1 MLARVNTFSID
12 GLETSPVTV
21 EVDIRP
27 GLPAFSVVG
36 LGDTAIREARER
48 VKAALLNSGF
58 GFPDRRIVANLA
70 PASLRKGGSSFDL
83 PIAVGI
89 LAASGQVPPE
99 PLEGLAVFGELSL
112 TGALRAC
119 RGTLAVAQAARARG
133 LQGLVVPRSRARE
146 AALVEDLAILP
157 PATLREVVEVLSGGE
172 APSLPAPAAPA
183 RAATPSATD
192 LDFRDVRGHAGAA
205 EALRVAAAGG
215 HNILLSGPP
224 GTGKTML
231 ARRLPS
237 ILPPLTRAEAIE
249 VTRIASVAGVHRG
262 DGLVER
268 RPFRAPHHT
277 ISPSGL
283 VGGGG
288 WPQPGEATLAHHG
301 VLFLDELSEFSRVA
315 LEALRQPLEDGRVAI
330 VRGQQTAVYP
340 TRFMLVAATNPCP
353 CGFAGELE
361 RCRCTETD
369 LARHAR
375 RLSGPLMDRID
386 ITVNVHRPS
395 AEALGASPGTESAK
409 IRAAVVEARERQ
421 AARLEGTGVG
431 CNANMDAKL
440 VRRDAPLDEEGEA
453 VLAAAY
459 ERTQLSARGHER
471 VLKVA
476 RTIADLAGSDRVRA
490 EHVGQAL
497 TLRGQERTL
506 EVVA

>member
-231 ARRLPS
+231 ARRVPS

-249 VTRIASVAGVHRG
+249 VTRIAMLPAWRVA
-262 DGLVER
+262 
-268 RPFRAPHHT
+268 AT

-353 CGFAGELE
+353 CGFAGADE

-386 ITVNVHRPS
+386 IVINIHRPS
-395 AEALGASPGTESAK
+395 ADALATSAQDTARPGAPVTWNPSTPACATSATSTSSRCPA
-409 IRAAVVEARERQ
+409 ILRARSSTA
-421 AARLEGTGVG
+421 
-431 CNANMDAKL
+431 
-440 VRRDAPLDEEGEA
+440 
-453 VLAAAY
+453 
-459 ERTQLSARGHER
+459 
-471 VLKVA
+471 
-476 RTIADLAGSDRVRA
+476 IACSYTA
-490 EHVGQAL
+490 EPPA
-497 TLRGQERTL
+497 
-506 EVVA
+506 